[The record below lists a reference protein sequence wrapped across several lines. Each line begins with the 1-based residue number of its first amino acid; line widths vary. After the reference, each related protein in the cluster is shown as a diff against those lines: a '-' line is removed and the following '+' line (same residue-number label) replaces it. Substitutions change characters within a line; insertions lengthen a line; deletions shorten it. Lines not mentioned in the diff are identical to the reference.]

1 MRKLYSLVSA
11 AALLGLGTVSAPAMA
26 ATQPSVVY
34 VSPSGSNTT
43 GTGSASA
50 PYATIPQALSQ
61 VAAGGTVILEPGTYD
76 ETLSITQDVNIEP
89 DASQGGNAA
98 NTILD
103 ASGFSNGIVISGSSA
118 NGTRISGI
126 TIENADNHGV
136 FVQNSDNVVLSHLVV
151 TKNGLKATANPKID
165 EDKAIELVGTSNGD
179 VYDNVVE
186 DNGAGIGLADNGQI
200 NPGAPAPAGTAA
212 PSYGNVIQDNTIS
225 GNSTGC
231 GIVVA
236 SYNAGEGVIDNVII
250 DNSVSLSPAGIVVAA
265 DTPGT
270 VAEGNQVLDNT
281 ATNNF
286 LPGIILHSN
295 APDDIVSDNSVIGN
309 TVSNN
314 KADPDVTADNGPTGI
329 IEIGAVEPVTH
340 SIIANNS
347 ISTETYGIY
356 VDNAPGT
363 IGLTDN
369 NFASSVQT
377 PVYPNTR
384 ANLFSLLPEQIPAR
398 GHDAFF
404 YAGPWSLANNTVAI
418 AKYSPQGQL
427 LVVYPQRYSAA
438 IANDIGSLAEGSVI
452 PAKHYIIAPNA

>member
-1 MRKLYSLVSA
+1 
-11 AALLGLGTVSAPAMA
+11 
-26 ATQPSVVY
+26 
-34 VSPSGSNTT
+34 
-43 GTGSASA
+43 
-50 PYATIPQALSQ
+50 
-61 VAAGGTVILEPGTYD
+61 VAAGGTIIVEPGTYD
-76 ETLSITQDVNIEP
+76 ETLNITQDVTIHP
-89 DASQGGNAA
+89 DESQGGNAA
-98 NTILD
+98 NTILNAAGD
-103 ASGFSNGIVISGSSA
+103 ANGIVISGAAA
-118 NGTRISGI
+118 NGTQVTGM

-136 FVQNSDNVVLSHLVV
+136 FVQNSNNVVLSHLVV
-151 TKNGLKATANPKID
+151 TQNGLKATANPKIA

-186 DNGAGIGLADNGQI
+186 DNGAGIGLADNGPI

-236 SYNAGEGVIDNVII
+236 AYNAGEGVIDNVII
-250 DNSVSLSPAGIVVAA
+250 GNSVSLSPAGIVVAA

-281 ATNNF
+281 ATKNF

-295 APDDIVSDNSVIGN
+295 APDDVVTDNTVIGN

-314 KADPDVTADNGPTGI
+314 QADSEVTADNGPTGI
-329 IEIGAVEPVTH
+329 IAIGAVEPVTH

-347 ISTETYGIY
+347 ISSETYGIY

-363 IGLTDN
+363 VGLTN
-369 NFASSVQT
+369 NTFSSSVQT

-384 ANLFSLLPEQIPAR
+384 ANLFAQLPNQIPAR

-404 YAGPWSLANNTVAI
+404 YAGPWSLSNHTVAI

-427 LVVYPQRYSAA
+427 LVVYSQRYSAA
-438 IANDIGSLAEGSVI
+438 IATDIGSLAEGSII
-452 PAKHYIIAPNA
+452 PSGHYVIAPNA